1 MSCPNDPQS
10 VAFVMSPQERHLGTE
25 CMTLKVL
32 GRPKDLEKRE
42 AILDAA
48 AKLFAV
54 RGVEGVPIEAIA
66 AAASVSKVT
75 VYASFKDKGALLEA
89 IVRRESDRLRQTLD
103 EISAS
108 NGALEDRLI
117 RIGDTLLGA
126 LNDPR
131 HVAMD
136 RCMSV
141 AAVQHPDLGRQFFDA
156 GPGHLRNVIA
166 DMLADEMA
174 SGGLQPSDPQLA
186 AEDLL
191 GLWFGFRAVEKRFMC
206 SEPWPT
212 DRLAAHIRRSIG
224 LFIRAHAPQGQNTSG
239 LATISQ

>member
-1 MSCPNDPQS
+1 MSCPNEPDKLAFELPQD
-10 VAFVMSPQERHLGTE
+10 LGTVRTE
-25 CMTLKVL
+25 CMALKVL

-48 AKLFAV
+48 ARLFAV

-66 AAASVSKVT
+66 NAASVSKVT

-89 IVRRESDRLRQTLD
+89 IVRRESDRLGHLLD
-103 EISAS
+103 EISSS
-108 NGALEDRLI
+108 NGSLEERLVG
-117 RIGDTLLGA
+117 IGDALLGA

-136 RCMSV
+136 RCLSV

-156 GPGHLRNVIA
+156 GPGHLRNLIS
-166 DMLADEMA
+166 DMLAEEMNA
-174 SGGLQPSDPQLA
+174 GRLTVSDPLLA

-206 SEPWPT
+206 SEPWAA
-212 DRLAAHIRRSIG
+212 DRLAAHIRRATG
-224 LFIRAHAPQGQNTSG
+224 LFIRAHLAQNTSG

>member
-1 MSCPNDPQS
+1 M
-10 VAFVMSPQERHLGTE
+10 A
-25 CMTLKVL
+25 LKAL

-48 AKLFAV
+48 AQLFAV

-66 AAASVSKVT
+66 AAAGVSKVT
-75 VYASFKDKGALLEA
+75 VYASFKDKGALLKA
-89 IVRRESDRLRQTLD
+89 IVLRETGRLKQMLD

-108 NGALEDRLI
+108 DGPLDERLV
-117 RIGDTLLGA
+117 RIGDVLLGA

-141 AAVQHPDLGRQFFDA
+141 AAVQHPDLGRQFFDS
-156 GPGHLRNVIA
+156 GPGHLREVIA
-166 DMLADEMA
+166 DMLAVEMSA
-174 SGGLQPSDPQLA
+174 GRLTQSDPHVA

-206 SEPWPT
+206 SEPWSA
-212 DRLAAHIRRSIG
+212 DKLSAHIRRSVW
-224 LFIRAHAPQGQNTSG
+224 LFLRAYMPGGDDQNKSG
-239 LATISQ
+239 LATINQ